1 MPQKKFLIILILK
14 ILETNTD
21 REHPISQLRLAEQI
35 SDVYPCDRKTVGR
48 NIAALQKIGYPIMKC
63 SSGFYMSGK
72 QFTVEEVDFILR
84 AVRSAYGME
93 EEEKEELISRLSR
106 LLNKIYRNKEE

>member
-48 NIAALQKIGYPIMKC
+48 NIAALQRIAYPIMKC